1 MPARLARG
9 QRVGNRYRLER
20 ELGHGTDGITWEAI
34 DERLDRPVALRI
46 FAGSDRKTIVKR
58 AGLAASLTHPRVVRV
73 FDTGEDGGRFYTVS
87 ELLPESLSTV
97 RLPLSPDTALQ
108 TATDLA
114 EALHYAHE
122 RGVVHGNLHEANVLL
137 SEGGAKIGDFALS
150 PASEHATK
158 QDDLQKLGTLLG
170 RIARMPDPAAPPGF
184 ERIIEGLASGA
195 YTSAAEVLGELRAIR
210 PAALVP
216 RAPTSK
222 RGWLIVVVALLAGL
236 TAYGVMRL
244 GGQSPRDQLLPGGK
258 IEGTPLR
265 AAAVKDFD
273 PFGIGPPGENPGA
286 VSNVIDGDPTTFW
299 NTERYTSGPK
309 LNKPGVGVILDLGS
323 SKDVGKA
330 QVLFVTQGCGF
341 ELRHSDDV
349 SAPADEWVTSS
360 TIATSP
366 VSAAFKFD
374 AAKARYW
381 LVWITSLAADGT
393 KFRCGIKEA
402 ELFAP

>member
-1 MPARLARG
+1 MPSHLARG

-46 FAGSDRKTIVKR
+46 FAGSDRTTIVKR

-87 ELLPESLSTV
+87 ELLPESLGTV
-97 RLPLSPDTALQ
+97 RLPLAPDTAVQ

-114 EALHYAHE
+114 EALNYAHE

-158 QDDLQKLGTLLG
+158 EDDLQKLGTLLR
-170 RIARMPDPAAPPGF
+170 RIARTPDPAAPPGF
-184 ERIIEGLASGA
+184 DRVIEGLASGG
-195 YTSAAEVLGELRAIR
+195 YTSAAEALGELRAMR

-216 RAPTSK
+216 RTPTSK
-222 RGWLIVVVALLAGL
+222 RGWLLVAVTLLAGIA
-236 TAYGVMRL
+236 AYGVMQL
-244 GGQSPRDQLLPGGK
+244 GGQSPRDQLIPGGR
-258 IEGTPLR
+258 IEGTPLDTIG
-265 AAAVKDFD
+265 AKDFD
-273 PFGIGPPGENPGA
+273 PFGRGTPGENPEA
-286 VSNVIDGDPTTFW
+286 VRNVVDGDSATFW

-309 LNKPGVGVILDLGS
+309 LNKPGVGVILDLGA
-323 SKDVGKA
+323 SKEVGRA
-330 QVLFVTQGCGF
+330 QVLFVMQGCGF
-341 ELRHSDDV
+341 ELRHSDNPT
-349 SAPADEWVTSS
+349 APIEQWTKSS
-360 TIATSP
+360 TIPTSP
-366 VSAAFKFD
+366 ASAAFGFE
-374 AAKARYW
+374 AANVRYW
-381 LVWITSLAADGT
+381 LVWITSLAPDGAS
-393 KFRCGIKEA
+393 FRCGIKEA